1 MQSWVDVL
9 GLEALSVQGLP
20 DQSPDLKMLCTRK
33 HKLHNS
39 RDRQAV
45 ANPRHYGQAGP
56 DTLNR
61 TPCRSGA
68 RQLPLSWRAAH
79 FRVKLLL

>member
-39 RDRQAV
+39 RDRQAWLIPGIM
-45 ANPRHYGQAGP
+45 AKQA
-56 DTLNR
+56 R
-61 TPCRSGA
+61 TP
-68 RQLPLSWRAAH
+68 
-79 FRVKLLL
+79 